1 MTYRIEI
8 KEKIQDSRNLI
19 IKNQIESF
27 GFEKKIKEI
36 NVVDVYT
43 LNNNFNIDE
52 VAKIASILT
61 NPVSQEFFI
70 NNPAIKEGFDFALEI
85 GFLPGVTDNV
95 GNTAHEC
102 IQDLL
107 KKDIEKNS
115 VFTSQILL
123 IAGDF
128 EEKEIKEIGDNLAN
142 KLIQRI
148 HIKSKEKYLQENGMD
163 YILPKVKLI
172 EEPKVS
178 FVDLNIS
185 DEELIDLGKKGIKN
199 EDGSRRGPLALD
211 LDSIKVIKNYFLN
224 KELRMPTDIELES
237 IAQTWSEHCK
247 HTIFAN
253 DIDEIKGGIYKNYIK
268 AATEKI
274 RKEKGERDFCVSVF
288 KDNSG
293 AIIFDENYLITDKVE
308 THNSPSALDPFGGA
322 ITGIVGVNRDTIG
335 FGLGAMPIINRYGFC
350 FGYPEDKK
358 LLFRGK
364 DKTNQSLTPK
374 RIMEGVIKGVNVGGN
389 CSGIS
394 TPQGF
399 VYFDKDYKGKPLVFV
414 GTIGLIS
421 RLVGKNK
428 ERQGHLKKAKSG
440 DYIVVIGGRVG
451 KDGIHGA
458 TFSSEAMDMGSPATA
473 VQIGDPITQKKLSD
487 AVTKEAI
494 NLDLYNSIT
503 DNGAGGLSCSV
514 AEMAKE
520 CGGFIVNL
528 EKVPTKYDG
537 LHPWEI
543 WISES
548 QERMTLAVSKE
559 KVGQFLSLMKKRG
572 VEAIIIGEFNDT
584 SRAIV
589 KFKGD
594 KILDIDMDFLHDGV
608 PQKQL
613 LSIYKKEIFEE
624 PKFGVPLDLNFVLL
638 KMLSRH
644 NIASFEFI
652 SRQYD
657 HEVQGGSILKPLQGS
672 GEVNSY
678 ASLTRPLYDTDKAV
692 VISQGITSKY
702 SKIDTYHMA
711 ACAIDTSIRNAVSV
725 GCPIN
730 HLAVLDNFCW
740 CSSDEKER
748 LGQLKMAAKA
758 CYDYAIEYGTPF
770 ISGKDSMFN
779 DFKGFDENNNTIK
792 ISVPPTLLIS
802 TIGVMND
809 YKKSVSIDAKFPE
822 DLIYVI
828 GETKKEL
835 GGSEYFEFIGEET
848 ISKPYIGNSV
858 PKVNAKEAKNSYE
871 ALNLAIDKGLIASSI
886 PVNQGGLGVAIAKKC
901 IAGKLGADI
910 NLQKLK
916 VSSDLS
922 RDDFVLFSE
931 SQSRIVV
938 SINPNDKEKFEE
950 IFKNIK
956 TSQIGKI
963 TSGNL
968 VIKGLNQEEI
978 VNIDLKTLEEEYKS
992 RFRGY

>member
-1 MTYRIEI
+1 
-8 KEKIQDSRNLI
+8 
-19 IKNQIESF
+19 
-27 GFEKKIKEI
+27 
-36 NVVDVYT
+36 
-43 LNNNFNIDE
+43 
-52 VAKIASILT
+52 
-61 NPVSQEFFI
+61 
-70 NNPAIKEGFDFALEI
+70 
-85 GFLPGVTDNV
+85 
-95 GNTAHEC
+95 
-102 IQDLL
+102 
-107 KKDIEKNS
+107 
-115 VFTSQILL
+115 
-123 IAGDF
+123 
-128 EEKEIKEIGDNLAN
+128 
-142 KLIQRI
+142 
-148 HIKSKEKYLQENGMD
+148 
-163 YILPKVKLI
+163 
-172 EEPKVS
+172 
-178 FVDLNIS
+178 
-185 DEELIDLGKKGIKN
+185 
-199 EDGSRRGPLALD
+199 
-211 LDSIKVIKNYFLN
+211 
-224 KELRMPTDIELES
+224 
-237 IAQTWSEHCK
+237 
-247 HTIFAN
+247 
-253 DIDEIKGGIYKNYIK
+253 
-268 AATEKI
+268 
-274 RKEKGERDFCVSVF
+274 
-288 KDNSG
+288 
-293 AIIFDENYLITDKVE
+293 
-308 THNSPSALDPFGGA
+308 
-322 ITGIVGVNRDTIG
+322 
-335 FGLGAMPIINRYGFC
+335 
-350 FGYPEDKK
+350 
-358 LLFRGK
+358 
-364 DKTNQSLTPK
+364 
-374 RIMEGVIKGVNVGGN
+374 
-389 CSGIS
+389 
-394 TPQGF
+394 
-399 VYFDKDYKGKPLVFV
+399 
-414 GTIGLIS
+414 
-421 RLVGKNK
+421 
-428 ERQGHLKKAKSG
+428 
-440 DYIVVIGGRVG
+440 
-451 KDGIHGA
+451 
-458 TFSSEAMDMGSPATA
+458 
-473 VQIGDPITQKKLSD
+473 
-487 AVTKEAI
+487 
-494 NLDLYNSIT
+494 
-503 DNGAGGLSCSV
+503 
-514 AEMAKE
+514 
-520 CGGFIVNL
+520 
-528 EKVPTKYDG
+528 
-537 LHPWEI
+537 
-543 WISES
+543 
-548 QERMTLAVSKE
+548 MTLAVSKE

-956 TSQIGKI
+956 ISQIGKI

>member
-1 MTYRIEI
+1 MIYRIEI

-514 AEMAKE
+514 EEMAKE